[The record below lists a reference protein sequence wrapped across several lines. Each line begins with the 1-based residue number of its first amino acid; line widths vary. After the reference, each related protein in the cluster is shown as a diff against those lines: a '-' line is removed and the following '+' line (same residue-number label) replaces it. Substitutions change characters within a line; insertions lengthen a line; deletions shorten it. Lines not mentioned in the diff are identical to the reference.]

1 MVIVKSSS
9 LLKLEMCEETQFTL
23 ACFKLIYLKE
33 FKKVTK
39 FDLKLIH
46 TLLLIQVT
54 LMKFI
59 TEEHT
64 VGTEYLARVVLTV
77 FTFALS
83 VTRKIC
89 TLLRS
94 LNSVL

>member
-33 FKKVTK
+33 FKKVKK

-64 VGTEYLARVVLTV
+64 VAWNRIFSPSCFDCFHFCSFSYAEDLYVATQP
-77 FTFALS
+77 
-83 VTRKIC
+83 
-89 TLLRS
+89 
-94 LNSVL
+94 